1 MSVKE
6 NSSAVWW
13 EGGLNIDADGAPNAY
28 GPNNSGLDYTANA
41 GHVDGSGWYGDP
53 RRQGWPPSC
62 HRALTIPAQAT
73 TSATTALQDPHKA
86 VDDVTRYVDSS
97 TVPYLSIPKNAVADF
112 GLHVGDVG
120 FAYCRTTGRM
130 SPAIVAD
137 VGPRGKYGEGSIE
150 LARAL
155 GLPTSPRHGG
165 AGSGVVCCVFKGTK
179 RGWPR
184 ANADVAQQVQ
194 DVINELGGVAAY
206 QAIIAPQS

>member
-28 GPNNSGLDYTANA
+28 GPNNTGLDYTANA
-41 GHVDGSGWYGDP
+41 GHEGNWYGILTDKDGHPVVQGPDDP
-53 RRQGWPPSC
+53 CPGDY
-62 HRALTIPAQAT
+62 I
-73 TSATTALQDPHKA
+73 ATTALQDPHKA